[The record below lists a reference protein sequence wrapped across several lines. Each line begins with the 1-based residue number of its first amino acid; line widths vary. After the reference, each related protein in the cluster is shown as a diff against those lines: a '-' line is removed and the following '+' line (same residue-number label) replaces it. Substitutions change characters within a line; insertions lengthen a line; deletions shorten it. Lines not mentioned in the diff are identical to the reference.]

1 MYTGVERLGI
11 VGKENLSEGGGN
23 QPMPID
29 APALKVRHLSVQ
41 FGEQVALSDVSL
53 DLEGGQV
60 LALIGP
66 SGCGKS
72 TFLRVLNRLVDRSP
86 EVRYAGE
93 VELGGIPIF
102 DPDTDLV
109 ALRRSVGMVF
119 QQPSAFPFSVFD
131 NVAYGPR
138 LQGIRS
144 ANRLRNLVE
153 SSLKK
158 AALWDEVRGKLRR
171 PAASLSGGQQQRLCI
186 ARALA
191 VSPRALLLD
200 EPTAALDPLSTAKI
214 EELILSLRG
223 DYTLVL
229 VTHNLQQAARVS
241 DVTAFFRQ
249 GRLIEM
255 APTREMFTAP
265 KCAET
270 EEYLTGRYE

>member
-1 MYTGVERLGI
+1 MNTKPAPDLV
-11 VGKENLSEGGGN
+11 VQNLS
-23 QPMPID
+23 
-29 APALKVRHLSVQ
+29 VHY
-41 FGEQVALSDVSL
+41 GEQVALKDVTL
-53 DLEGGQV
+53 QIEGGQI

-72 TFLRVLNRLVDRSP
+72 TFLRVLNRLVDRSA
-86 EVRYAGE
+86 EAHCTGE
-93 VELGGIPIF
+93 VFLGDTRVL
-102 DPDTDLV
+102 DPKTDVV
-109 ALRRSVGMVF
+109 ALRRAVGMVF

-138 LQGIRS
+138 LQGVRS
-144 ANRLRNLVE
+144 ASRLRSLVE
-153 SSLKK
+153 SSLKQ

-191 VSPRALLLD
+191 VSPEVLLLD

-214 EELILSLRG
+214 EELILALRG
-223 DYTLVL
+223 DYTFVL

-249 GRLIEM
+249 GRLIEI
-255 APTREMFTAP
+255 APTRDMFTAP
-265 KCAET
+265 KCEET
-270 EEYLTGRYE
+270 EEFLTGRYE

>member
-1 MYTGVERLGI
+1 MDS
-11 VGKENLSEGGGN
+11 K
-23 QPMPID
+23 
-29 APALKVRHLSVQ
+29 APDLAVRHLSVRY
-41 FGEQVALSDVSL
+41 GEQVALSDVSL

-72 TFLRVLNRLVDRSP
+72 TFLRVLNRLVDRSL
-86 EVRYAGE
+86 EVRYEGE
-93 VELGGIPIF
+93 VVLGGIRIL

-109 ALRRSVGMVF
+109 ALRRAVGMVF

-144 ANRLRNLVE
+144 SHRLRSIVE
-153 SSLKK
+153 SSLKQ

-191 VSPRALLLD
+191 VAPRVLLLD
-200 EPTAALDPLSTAKI
+200 EPTAALDPLSTTKI

-223 DYTLVL
+223 DYTLIL
-229 VTHNLQQAARVS
+229 VTHNLQQAARIS

-249 GRLIEM
+249 GLLVEI

-270 EEYLTGRYE
+270 EEFLTGRYE